1 MGIEPETIY
10 ESGQP
15 TEQVPLTSDEVHAG
29 QKEVGSRFLSVE
41 RDGVLEHVDGVT
53 NTAGL
58 VQKSGKISQNNVEVL
73 FGSLGYR
80 VLVALKA
87 VLGMAPDSP
96 VSAGK

>member
-1 MGIEPETIY
+1 M
-10 ESGQP
+10 
-15 TEQVPLTSDEVHAG
+15 
-29 QKEVGSRFLSVE
+29 
-41 RDGVLEHVDGVT
+41 EHVDGVT

-73 FGSLGYR
+73 LGSLGYR

-87 VLGMAPDSP
+87 VLRMPPDSP